1 VASPLTPRTVHPSS
15 LAGDAPSTRPRDP
28 HLSVDRDRLD
38 EATDVSGGGGA
49 GLIGV
54 GLRDADLLRPSPPRS
69 LVDRVLERLEPHLP
83 AGLRPGDPTVRPSA
97 SAFPDDGDDDAGD
110 TGVPLGVP
118 PTPGGRGRLV
128 ARALVVAVAAAVAW
142 WLLRPPPAPVEAVL
156 PLAGETAGDG
166 RTSNWTTAGEGVA
179 GAEPDPG
186 ATARAGAA
194 PDPGGAASAGDAADP
209 GGPGAASPAGGG
221 DPSASSS
228 ALVVQAAG
236 AVVHPGV
243 YRVPAGSR
251 VDDLVR
257 AAGGVRLDAD
267 LDRVNLA
274 APVHDGERVWVPR
287 VGEEVAPPVIAGGGS
302 VSSPAAPGGGAGG
315 GADAGS
321 PGEPTAP
328 IDLNTATAEQLDTL
342 PGVGPVTAAAIVAHR
357 DEHGPFG
364 SVDDLLDVRGIG
376 EAKLE
381 QLRPLVRV

>member
-1 VASPLTPRTVHPSS
+1 MASPLTPRTVHPSS
-15 LAGDAPSTRPRDP
+15 LAGDARSTRPRDP
-28 HLSVDRDRLD
+28 HLSADRDRPD
-38 EATDVSGGGGA
+38 EATDVFGGGGA
-49 GLIGV
+49 ALSGA
-54 GLRDADLLRPSPPRS
+54 GLRGVDLLRPSPPRS
-69 LVDRVLERLEPHLP
+69 LVDRVLERLEPYVP
-83 AGLRPGDPTVRPSA
+83 AGLRAGDPTVRPSA
-97 SAFPDDGDDDAGD
+97 SAFPDDDDDAGD
-110 TGVPLGVP
+110 TGVPIGVP

-142 WLLRPPPAPVEAVL
+142 WLLRPPAPPVEAVL
-156 PLAGETAGDG
+156 PLAGETADDG
-166 RTSNWTTAGEGVA
+166 RASNRTTAGEGVA
-179 GAEPDPG
+179 GVEPDPG
-186 ATARAGAA
+186 GTSRAGAA
-194 PDPGGAASAGDAADP
+194 PGPGGAASAGDVADP

-221 DPSASSS
+221 DPTASPS

-236 AVVHPGV
+236 AVLHPGV
-243 YRVPAGSR
+243 YRLPAGSR

-287 VGEEVAPPVIAGGGS
+287 VSEEVAPPVIAGGA
-302 VSSPAAPGGGAGG
+302 VPSPVAPGGGAGG

-321 PGEPTAP
+321 PGEPAAV